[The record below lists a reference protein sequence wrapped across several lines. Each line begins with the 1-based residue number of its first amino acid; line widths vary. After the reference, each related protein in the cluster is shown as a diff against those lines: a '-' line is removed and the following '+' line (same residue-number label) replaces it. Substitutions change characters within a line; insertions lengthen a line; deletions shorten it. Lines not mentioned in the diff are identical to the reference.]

1 MPDAG
6 VKSIAKAVEFLSLPV
21 VVVFLPLFRLAEF
34 LALDFDMAFERVLIF
49 KFI

>member
-1 MPDAG
+1 MATD
-6 VKSIAKAVEFLSLPV
+6 VEFLSLLA